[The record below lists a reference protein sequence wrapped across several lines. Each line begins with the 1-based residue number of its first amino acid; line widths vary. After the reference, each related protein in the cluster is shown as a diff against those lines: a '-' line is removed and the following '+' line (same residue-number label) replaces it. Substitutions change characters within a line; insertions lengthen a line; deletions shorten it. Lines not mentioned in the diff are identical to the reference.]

1 MNIDIFTFVYYN
13 GEDTILICYL
23 EVIMEET
30 FSLKDLFQTVKK
42 RLWLIGL
49 ITLMLA
55 TTTAIISYFVMSPVY
70 SAKTQ
75 LLVNQSKSEQQLY
88 NNNQVQTDIQLV
100 NTYSLIIKT
109 PKILEQVKKELNL
122 KQTVEELNEQVSVS
136 NAPDTQ
142 VVEISVEDKSP
153 KEAVQIANTTAS
165 VFKKEITNLMNVDN
179 VNILSKAQMK
189 ADMAPIKPRPLLN
202 VAVAI
207 LSGIIISTAIAFL
220 MDYLDSTLKR
230 EEDIEKYL
238 DLPIIGIVMNM
249 DDVPAPTTRSTRATN
264 QHRVRGESIES

>member
-207 LSGIIISTAIAFL
+207 LSGLIISTAIAFL

-238 DLPIIGIVMNM
+238 DLPIMGIVMNM
-249 DDVPAPTTRSTRATN
+249 DDVPVPTTRSTRATN

>member
-122 KQTVEELNEQVSVS
+122 KQTVEELNKQVSVS

-189 ADMAPIKPRPLLN
+189 ADMAPVKPRPLLN
-202 VAVAI
+202 IAVAI

-230 EEDIEKYL
+230 EEDVEKYL
-238 DLPIIGIVMNM
+238 DLPIMGIVMSM
-249 DDVPAPTTRSTRATN
+249 EDVPAPTTRSTRATSH
-264 QHRVRGESIES
+264 HRVRSESIES